1 MGILREGINEV
12 IATTPGNAAPIG
24 VISREGRYRLVL
36 FKGSH
41 TAEKIR
47 SCGWIVA
54 NLTRDPLVYVIT
66 AFEDLPDDSFIQEVA
81 GGFTVSRLKECDAWI
96 AFTATIDQETPQ
108 SLSVT
113 LDPLAEVVL
122 RPGIEPVNRGFFGII
137 EMTVHA
143 TRYIVSHNPQLRDL
157 MLHHA
162 TIVRKCGGHREQEA
176 LFRLATYLRERKAP
190 IRGLCPKKGL

>member
-1 MGILREGINEV
+1 MGVLREGINEV

-24 VISREGRYRLVL
+24 IIYRDGGYHIVL

-41 TAEKIR
+41 TAGNIR

-54 NLTRDPLVYVIT
+54 NLTRDPLMYVIT
-66 AFEDLPDDSFIQEVA
+66 AFEDLPEDSFVSEQA
-81 GGFTVSRLKECDAWI
+81 GTVRVSRLKECDAWV
-96 AFTATIDQETPQ
+96 AFTTVIEQETAQ
-108 SLSVT
+108 TLSVR
-113 LDPLAEVVL
+113 LEPVMEQVL
-122 RPGIEPVNRGFFGII
+122 KPGVEPVNRGFSGII

-143 TRYIVSHNPQLRDL
+143 TRYSVTHNPQLRDL

-162 TIVRKCGGHREQEA
+162 ALVRKCGGHREHEA
-176 LFRLATYLRERKAP
+176 LFQLATYLRERKAP